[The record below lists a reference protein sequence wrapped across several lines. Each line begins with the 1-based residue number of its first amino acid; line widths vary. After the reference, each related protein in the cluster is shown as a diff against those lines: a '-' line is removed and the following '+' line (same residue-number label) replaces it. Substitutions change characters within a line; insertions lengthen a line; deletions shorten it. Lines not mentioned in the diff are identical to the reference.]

1 MQLLAALALC
11 TYTGKIVCTNSCQE
25 CGHKRLCI
33 MLCTYIPNV
42 PTYSE
47 AGNPPLLSL
56 SSTETTIKTISTAV
70 KTIYATYSCL
80 CIFLYSPE
88 GQSQCHSLE
97 MVSLVWGQL
106 LIFFLLSSFSQRT
119 GQFIASNV
127 LRLSKAKGNEIK
139 LSQISLIL
147 ATC

>member
-1 MQLLAALALC
+1 MQLLAALVLC

-33 MLCTYIPNV
+33 MLCTYIPIV

-80 CIFLYSPE
+80 CIFLYSPDKTAAFPRRTE
-88 GQSQCHSLE
+88 SMPQLGDGQSSLRA
-97 MVSLVWGQL
+97 VAH
-106 LIFFLLSSFSQRT
+106 LLSP
-119 GQFIASNV
+119 FILLPEDWS
-127 LRLSKAKGNEIK
+127 IH
-139 LSQISLIL
+139 
-147 ATC
+147 C